1 LTDRLDASYL
11 DLKIVEV
18 KQEGADMATT
28 YRLTPTEQV
37 TILERDDRA
46 LVAEVGYGPAG
57 SPPPAHVHPAQD
69 EHFEVLEGEVTI
81 DLAGDRRTLR
91 AGETIDVPRRT
102 AHQMWNAHPTAAA
115 RVRWTTTPALR
126 TEAWWAALDQMEGKP
141 TITSFAPL
149 LREYRDVF
157 RLKAPPQWI
166 AQPLFAALSVGRRPT
181 PVPARPGRA

>member
-1 LTDRLDASYL
+1 LP
-11 DLKIVEV
+11 
-18 KQEGADMATT
+18 TT
-28 YRLTPTEQV
+28 YRLTDTEHV
-37 TILERDDRA
+37 TILDRDDSG
-46 LVAEVGYGPAG
+46 LVAEVHYGPAG
-57 SPPPAHVHPAQD
+57 SAPPAHLHPAQD

-81 DLAGDRRTLR
+81 ELEGRRHTLR

-141 TITSFAPL
+141 TLTSFAPL

-157 RLKAPPQWI
+157 RLTAPPQWI
-166 AQPLFAALSVGRRPT
+166 AQPLFAALSVGRRPSAT
-181 PVPARPGRA
+181 PGRA